1 MESNLEY
8 WVWLSSLV
16 KITPRKRLALL
27 KFFGDAAGL
36 WEAGENEL
44 RASQLCTPK
53 IISYIR
59 DTDMRKGA
67 EELIKRVFACGA
79 DVITFNDPSY
89 PQALKYTVDP
99 PAVLYCLGRL
109 KPDELCVAV
118 VGSRKAT
125 WYGLDMSKKLSY
137 ELARHGVTIV
147 SGMARGV
154 DSKAHF
160 GALEAGGRTIAVLG
174 CGVDIVYPKE
184 NRSLM
189 EEICKKGA
197 VISEYLPGTEPI
209 PFNFPAR
216 NRIIS
221 GLSQGVIIVEASEKS
236 GSLIT
241 ADYALEQGKDV
252 FAVPGNIN
260 STNSSGTNRLI
271 REGARIITCA
281 GDILDEMN
289 VKHEGS
295 LNFFGESKFRNM
307 KPVLSMLVAD
317 AGEKQPEASERQTDT
332 DGNHTGG
339 RTGTGTAANT
349 RAVAGAGAGAVAG
362 GRTGAGS
369 DSHGHF
375 CAADR
380 QTSAKTP
387 ITRDKPDTSCE
398 QIGIDEK
405 TIAEKLLNGPAHID
419 SIARD
424 CGISVQLAG
433 SVLLMLE
440 LSGFVEQLPGKYY
453 RLLD

>member
-8 WVWLSSLV
+8 WIWLSSLV

-27 KFFGDAAGL
+27 KYFGDPAGL
-36 WEAGENEL
+36 WQAGENEL
-44 RASQLCTPK
+44 RASQLCTSK
-53 IISYIR
+53 IISYIM
-59 DTDMRKGA
+59 DTDMRRGA
-67 EELIKRVFACGA
+67 GDLAKRVFACGA

-89 PQALKYTVDP
+89 PQTLKYTADP

-125 WYGLDMSKKLSY
+125 WYGLDMSKKLSS

-154 DSKAHF
+154 DSKAHY

-174 CGVDIVYPKE
+174 CGVDVVYPKE
-184 NRSLM
+184 NRNLM
-189 EEICKKGA
+189 DEICKKGA

-221 GLSQGVIIVEASEKS
+221 GLSKGVIIVEASEKS

-241 ADYALEQGKDV
+241 ADYALEQGRDV

-260 STNSSGTNRLI
+260 SMNSSGTNRLI

-289 VKHEGS
+289 VKHES
-295 LNFFGESKFRNM
+295 SINFYGERKFRNM
-307 KPVLSMLVAD
+307 KPVFDSLMIDAD
-317 AGEKQPEASERQTDT
+317 GKQPEAGGNKPDTGEKPPAEAGEKQPDT
-332 DGNHTGG
+332 DGNHTGSHTG
-339 RTGTGTAANT
+339 ARTGTD
-349 RAVAGAGAGAVAG
+349 
-362 GRTGAGS
+362 S
-369 DSHGHF
+369 DPHRHS
-375 CAADR
+375 CAADL
-380 QTSAKTP
+380 Q
-387 ITRDKPDTSCE
+387 DTANV

-419 SIARD
+419 AIARD

>member
-1 MESNLEY
+1 MESNLKY
-8 WVWLSSLV
+8 WIWLSSLV

-27 KFFGDAAGL
+27 TYFNAPAYL

-53 IISYIR
+53 MISYIR
-59 DTDMRKGA
+59 DTDMRKGVKDLT
-67 EELIKRVFACGA
+67 ERVFASGA
-79 DVITFNDPSY
+79 GVITFCDPDY
-89 PQALKYTVDP
+89 PQALKYTADP
-99 PAVLYCLGRL
+99 PVVLYCRGRL
-109 KPDELCVAV
+109 MPDELCVAV

-125 WYGLDMSKKLSY
+125 WYGLDMSKKLSS
-137 ELARHGVTIV
+137 ELARHGVTVV

-154 DSKAHF
+154 DSKAHY

-184 NRSLM
+184 NRNLM
-189 EEICKKGA
+189 NEICSKGA
-197 VISEYLPGTEPI
+197 VISEFLPGTEPI

-221 GLSQGVIIVEASEKS
+221 GLSQGVVIVEASEKS

-241 ADYALEQGKDV
+241 ADYALEQGRDV

-260 STNSSGTNRLI
+260 SMNSSGTNRLI

-281 GDILDEMN
+281 GDILDEIN
-289 VKHEGS
+289 IKHEGS
-295 LNFFGESKFRNM
+295 LNFYGERKLRDM
-307 KPVLSMLVAD
+307 KPALSSLLAD
-317 AGEKQPEASERQTDT
+317 EPVKQTETGGNKPDADGTDT
-332 DGNHTGG
+332 GVKPPDADGLHTGSHTG
-339 RTGTGTAANT
+339 VHNGLHMQACTADLRENTGT
-349 RAVAGAGAGAVAG
+349 
-362 GRTGAGS
+362 
-369 DSHGHF
+369 
-375 CAADR
+375 
-380 QTSAKTP
+380 
-387 ITRDKPDTSCE
+387 

-405 TIAEKLLNGPAHID
+405 TIAEKLLGGPAHID
-419 SIARD
+419 TIARD

-440 LSGFVEQLPGKYY
+440 LSGFVEQLPGKFY

>member
-8 WVWLSSLV
+8 WIWLSSLV

-27 KFFGDAAGL
+27 KYFGDPVGL
-36 WEAGENEL
+36 WQAGENEL
-44 RASQLCTPK
+44 RASQMCTPK
-53 IISYIR
+53 IISYIM
-59 DTDMRKGA
+59 DTATRKGA
-67 EELIKRVFACGA
+67 GDLTKRVYACGA
-79 DVITFNDPSY
+79 DVIAYNDPSY
-89 PQALKYTVDP
+89 PQALKYTADP
-99 PAVLYCLGRL
+99 PAVLYCIGRL

-125 WYGLDMSKKLSY
+125 WYGLDMSKKLSS

-154 DSKAHF
+154 DSKAHY

-174 CGVDIVYPKE
+174 CGVDVVYPKE

-189 EEICKKGA
+189 NEICKKGA
-197 VISEYLPGTEPI
+197 VISEYIPGTEPI

-221 GLSQGVIIVEASEKS
+221 GLSEGVIIVEASEKS

-241 ADYALEQGKDV
+241 ADYALEQGRDV
-252 FAVPGNIN
+252 FALPGNIN
-260 STNSSGTNRLI
+260 SMNSSGTNRLI

-281 GDILDEMN
+281 GDILDEMD

-295 LNFFGESKFRNM
+295 LNFYGERKFKNM
-307 KPVLSMLVAD
+307 KSVLSSLLAD
-317 AGEKQPEASERQTDT
+317 EKGQQPETGGNKSEASGRSAADTSGKPAADTGGISAADTSGKPVVDTSGKPAAEAGRKQEESDGKRKKAGEKQPDS
-332 DGNHTGG
+332 
-339 RTGTGTAANT
+339 TGT
-349 RAVAGAGAGAVAG
+349 
-362 GRTGAGS
+362 
-369 DSHGHF
+369 
-375 CAADR
+375 
-380 QTSAKTP
+380 
-387 ITRDKPDTSCE
+387 

-419 SIARD
+419 AIARD